1 MFDDPNFII
10 EMQLCGLAD
19 EDGNPIDLNNNC
31 EAEQHQK
38 TVTKENNQL

>member
-1 MFDDPNFII
+1 MFEDPSLVI

-19 EDGNPIDLNNNC
+19 EDGNPIDCDC

-38 TVTKENNQL
+38 TVIEDK